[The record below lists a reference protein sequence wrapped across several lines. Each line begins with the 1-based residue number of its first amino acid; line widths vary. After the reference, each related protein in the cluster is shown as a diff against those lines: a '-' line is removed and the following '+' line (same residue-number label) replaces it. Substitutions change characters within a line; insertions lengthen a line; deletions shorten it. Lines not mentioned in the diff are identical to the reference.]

1 MVDNLKSQNYP
12 VELIGLGKESHI
24 GDLDNWITDNDASV
38 CSDPSPFPTW
48 DVWGASQ
55 RDMYVLDLSGNLI
68 LQQNITSGIPD
79 DLGELIISLIAP
91 LPACILGEVYVSEAH
106 TSGDPE
112 DYIEI
117 YNSGS
122 LDCSL
127 EGFQL
132 DDDAELDDL
141 TFGNIII
148 SAGGYWVGY
157 EDDEESF
164 SSGLSS
170 SGDIVVFADSSGNS
184 LSVTLE
190 PSEQL
195 DGVQLS
201 QSFDD
206 SGIGCYTIP
215 TPGIQNSDCVNLSVD
230 RADPNPVEFLLHQN
244 YPNPFN
250 PETVLGYFLPNNMH
264 VRLTIYDIL
273 GSRAIDLVNENQTSG
288 YKSEY
293 WNGTDNNGRQLPGG
307 VYLYKIQ
314 AGNNTQIKKMILLK

>member
-38 CSDPSPFPTW
+38 CSDPSPFSTW
-48 DVWGASQ
+48 DAWGASQ
-55 RDMYVLDLSGNLI
+55 RDMYVLDLNGNLI
-68 LQQNITSGIPD
+68 LQQNVTSGIPD

-122 LDCSL
+122 FDCSL
-127 EGFQL
+127 EGFQI
-132 DDDAELDDL
+132 DDNTELDDL

-148 SAGGYWVGY
+148 PTGGYWVGY

-184 LSVTLE
+184 LTVTLE

-206 SGIGCYTIP
+206 SGVGCYTNP
-215 TPGIQNSDCVNLSVD
+215 TPGTQNGECVSLRINKQDLS
-230 RADPNPVEFLLHQN
+230 PNKFLLYQN

-250 PETVLGYFLPNNMH
+250 PETILGYYLPNNMH
-264 VRLTIYDIL
+264 VRLTIYDML
-273 GSRAIDLVNENQTSG
+273 GSKMIDIVNEKQTSG

-293 WNGTDNNGRQLPGG
+293 WNGRDNNGRQLPGG

-314 AGNNTQIKKMILLK
+314 AGNNIYIKKMILLK